1 MVKMRVCFLLLFSV
15 CAAKIAEG
23 NGDSLQLANDAI
35 RIVWKHGSKGWRI
48 TTVQGKVKGQWVD
61 AGAPSGEYTLLYSKD
76 KPSANPEE
84 TFHTSTGAAWPD
96 TVYKYQINIWK
107 QATSP
112 VAMNTAGEALFFYP
126 TRGEIIT
133 RATGGAQ
140 MGNSRERRPQTV
152 RFTQETAQAT
162 IIVEWSLDPAYPTDI
177 QVKQT
182 LIPKVA
188 GYFSLASP
196 SLLNIDAKDIS
207 WATVPG
213 YFQGRQLQPDFVSA
227 YAYGQGIPERPV
239 IYRERCASTL
249 SSIISTTRGLSLSV
263 IPDPGVGRDPWAK
276 DHYTHQDW
284 HVGISHMNRR
294 AQLSPTMWYPV
305 LGEPLSALGKGQTVG
320 CGFRFSIREGDWY
333 ASLQHSIN
341 DIYHFKDGLVLRH
354 NGQSLTNRMFRMLN
368 YLADTR
374 TALWNVEDYKGLK
387 IGAQSYL
394 GGVVGSQHD
403 AMKNSDYGSMWMIG
417 AITGLGWFRDSILPF
432 ARNFKLVQ
440 QQTDTGFFRGA
451 AIGQYYLAKRK
462 KFVEEWGEFVEPVSL
477 TYYTMLDLGNVLL
490 FKPDDTVL
498 QQRLRLGAELLLQWQ
513 RPDGSWDVAYDRHS
527 HQPLFTDLQDLR
539 PTFYGLLVAYRILK
553 DKKYLDAAEKGAR
566 WLIANGVDQGHF
578 IGVCGDARYAPDFA
592 TAQTAQCLLD
602 LYDLTGVEDYKQAA
616 IRAARIYTAS
626 IYTQPVPTREGRTV
640 PVPSVDGRIVSSVDG
655 RAVKA
660 IPRESWEISQ
670 AGLSFEHGGI
680 IGSANGAGPI
690 QLCSHAGLFIRMF
703 RLTGDSLFADMA
715 RAAAVGRDAFVD
727 SATGVASYYWNAMNK
742 GAGPYPHHAWWQI
755 GWITDYLLA
764 EAELRSGGAV
774 AFPRGFVTPKVG
786 PHESCGFAPG
796 VISGAP
802 VNLIVRPGL
811 VSVDNPDV
819 EIVTALATDSRRL
832 YIIALNDR
840 NKSME
845 AQVRLDI
852 TKLSADK
859 HFKVT
864 GRQTNW
870 PVKLSPYGIVIQ
882 AIDVE

>member
-1 MVKMRVCFLLLFSV
+1 MNKFLFFV
-15 CAAKIAEG
+15 
-23 NGDSLQLANDAI
+23 SLCVGGIVQGQPGVLKLANDRI
-35 RIVWKHGSKGWRI
+35 RIEWKHEAKGWVI
-48 TTVQGKVKGQWVD
+48 TTVQGKVKGAWVD
-61 AGAPSGEYTLLYSKD
+61 AGKPSGEYTLVYSKD
-76 KPSANPEE
+76 KPSDVPQE
-84 TFHTSTGAAWPD
+84 TFHTSSGAAWPD
-96 TVYKYQINIWK
+96 TAYKYQINSWK

-112 VAMNTAGEALFFYP
+112 VAMNTAGEAVSFYP
-126 TRGEIIT
+126 SKAEVFRGGIRFKYACSWATVIT
-133 RATGGAQ
+133 EWRLDSLYATDVRVSQQLMVRA
-140 MGNSRERRPQTV
+140 P
-152 RFTQETAQAT
+152 
-162 IIVEWSLDPAYPTDI
+162 
-177 QVKQT
+177 
-182 LIPKVA
+182 

-196 SLLNIDAKDIS
+196 SLACVDAKDLA

-213 YFQGRQLQPDFVSA
+213 YFQGPRLQPDFVAA

-249 SSIISTTRGLSLSV
+249 SPIISTTQGLTLSV
-263 IPDPGVGRDPWAK
+263 IADPGVGRDPWAK

-284 HVGISHMNRR
+284 QVGLSHMNRH
-294 AQLSPTMWYPV
+294 AQLTPTLWSPV
-305 LGEPLSALGKGQTVG
+305 LGEPASAGVTGTLLR
-320 CGFRFSIREGDWY
+320 CSYRFSIIEGDWY
-333 ASLQHSIN
+333 ASLHHSIN
-341 DIYHFKDGLVLRH
+341 DIYHFKEGLALRH
-354 NGQSLTNRMFRMLN
+354 NQRSLTNRVFSLLG

-374 TALWNVEDYKGLK
+374 TALWNVEEYKGIQ

-403 AMKNSDYGSMWMIG
+403 AMKNADYGAMWMVG
-417 AITGLGWFRDSILPF
+417 AITGLGWFRDSILPY

-440 QQTDTGFFRGA
+440 QQTDTGFFSGA
-451 AIGQYYLAKRK
+451 AIGQYYLARRK

-490 FKPDDTVL
+490 FTPADTL
-498 QQRLRLGAELLLQWQ
+498 LRERLRLGAELLLRWQ
-513 RPDGSWDVAYDRHS
+513 KPDGSWDVAYDRHS

-553 DKKYLDAAEKGAR
+553 DHRFLDAAEKGAR
-566 WLIANGVDQGHF
+566 WYITQGVDQGHF

-602 LYDLTGVEDYKQAA
+602 LYELTGNEEYKQAA

-626 IYTQPVPTREGRTV
+626 IYTHPIPTREGR
-640 PVPSVDGRIVSSVDG
+640 SVKGV
-655 RAVKA
+655 
-660 IPRESWEISQ
+660 PRESWEIAQ

-715 RAAAVGRDAFVD
+715 RAAAIGRDAFVD

-764 EAELRSGGAV
+764 EAELRSGGTIS
-774 AFPRGFVTPKVG
+774 FPRGFVTPKVG

-796 VISGAP
+796 LIEGRSVS
-802 VNLIVRPGL
+802 LIVRPGL
-811 VSVDNPDV
+811 VSQDNPDV
-819 EIVTALATDSRRL
+819 EIITALAADGRRL
-832 YIIALNDR
+832 YVIALNDR
-840 NKSME
+840 KRPMQ

-852 TKLSADK
+852 SKLPADK
-859 HFKVT
+859 HFKVMNHAT
-864 GRQTNW
+864 TW
-870 PVKLSPYGIVIQ
+870 PVRLSPYGIQVQ
-882 AIDVE
+882 AIDIE

>member
-1 MVKMRVCFLLLFSV
+1 MVKMQVYFLLFFSI
-15 CAAKIAEG
+15 CAGKIVEG
-23 NGDSLQLANDAI
+23 NDSLLLANDAV
-35 RIVWKHGSKGWRI
+35 RIVWKHGPKGWHI
-48 TTVQGKVKGQWVD
+48 TTVEGKVRGQWVD
-61 AGAPSGEYTLLYSKD
+61 AGVPSGEYTLLYSKD
-76 KPSANPEE
+76 KPSETPEE
-84 TFHTSTGAAWPD
+84 TFHTSAGAPWPD
-96 TVYKYQINIWK
+96 TVYKYQINLWK

-112 VAMNTAGEALFFYP
+112 VAMNTAGEVMFFYP
-126 TRGEIIT
+126 DKAEVVTGAPAGGR
-133 RATGGAQ
+133 RA
-140 MGNSRERRPQTV
+140 V
-152 RFTQETAQAT
+152 RFIQETAWAT
-162 IIVEWSLDPAYPTDI
+162 VIVEWSLDPAYATD
-177 QVKQT
+177 VRVRQT
-182 LIPKVA
+182 LIPRVA

-196 SLLNIDAKDIS
+196 SLLEIDVKDLA

-213 YFQGRQLQPDFVSA
+213 YFQGSRLQPDFVSA

-249 SSIISTTRGLSLSV
+249 SPIISTTQGLSLSV

-284 HVGISHMNRR
+284 QVGISHMNRR
-294 AQLSPTMWYPV
+294 TQLCPTMWYPV
-305 LGEPLSALGKGQTVG
+305 LGEPLSALSKGQTVR
-320 CGFRFSIREGDWY
+320 CSFRFCIREGDWY
-333 ASLQHSIN
+333 ASLHHSIN
-341 DIYHFKDGLVLRH
+341 DIYHFKEGLALRH
-354 NGQSLTNRMFRMLN
+354 NRKSLTNRVFRMLN

-374 TALWNVEDYKGLK
+374 TALWNVEEYKGLK

-394 GGVVGSQHD
+394 GGVVGSQRD

-417 AITGLGWFRDSILPF
+417 AITGLDWFRDSILPF

-490 FKPDDTVL
+490 FEPGDTVL
-498 QQRLRLGAELLLQWQ
+498 QQRLRLGAELLLRWQ

-527 HQPLFTDLQDLR
+527 HQPLFTDLRDLR
-539 PTFYGLLVAYRILK
+539 PTFYGLLVAYRVLK

-566 WLIANGVDQGHF
+566 WLIANSVDQGHF
-578 IGVCGDARYAPDFA
+578 IGVCGDARYASDFA
-592 TAQTAQCLLD
+592 TGQTAQCLLD
-602 LYDLTGVEDYKQAA
+602 LYDITGVEEYKDAA
-616 IRAARIYTAS
+616 VRAARIYTVS
-626 IYTQPVPTREGRTV
+626 IYTHPVPVG
-640 PVPSVDGRIVSSVDG
+640 
-655 RAVKA
+655 KN
-660 IPRESWEISQ
+660 WEIAQ

-690 QLCSHAGLFIRMF
+690 LLCSHAGLFIRMF

-715 RAAAVGRDAFVD
+715 RAAAIGRDAFVD

-764 EAELRSGGAV
+764 EAELRSGGAI

-796 VISGAP
+796 VISGAA

-840 NKSME
+840 NIAME

-852 TKLSADK
+852 TKLSTDK
-859 HFKVT
+859 HFKVA
-864 GRQTNW
+864 GHQTSR
-870 PVKLSPYGIVIQ
+870 PVKLSPYGIVVQ

>member
-1 MVKMRVCFLLLFSV
+1 MK
-15 CAAKIAEG
+15 
-23 NGDSLQLANDAI
+23 
-35 RIVWKHGSKGWRI
+35 
-48 TTVQGKVKGQWVD
+48 
-61 AGAPSGEYTLLYSKD
+61 
-76 KPSANPEE
+76 
-84 TFHTSTGAAWPD
+84 
-96 TVYKYQINIWK
+96 
-107 QATSP
+107 
-112 VAMNTAGEALFFYP
+112 
-126 TRGEIIT
+126 
-133 RATGGAQ
+133 
-140 MGNSRERRPQTV
+140 SRTV
-152 RFTQETAQAT
+152 RFTQETEWAT
-162 IIVEWSLDPAYPTDI
+162 IITEWSLDPTYPTDI
-177 QVKQT
+177 HIKQT

-196 SLLNIDAKDIS
+196 SLTNIDVKDLA

-249 SSIISTTRGLSLSV
+249 SPIISINEGLSLSV

-284 HVGISHMNRR
+284 KVGISHMNRR
-294 AQLSPTMWYPV
+294 AQLSPTIWYPV
-305 LGEPLSALGKGQTVG
+305 LGEPFSLLGKGQAVR
-320 CGFRFSIREGDWY
+320 CGFRFSMRVGDWY
-333 ASLQHSIN
+333 ASLEHTIN
-341 DIYHFKDGLVLRH
+341 DVYRFKEGLALRQNRH
-354 NGQSLTNRMFRMLN
+354 SLTNRVFRMLN

-374 TALWNVEDYKGLK
+374 TALWNVEEYKGLK

-394 GGVVGSQHD
+394 GGVVGSQRD

-417 AITGLGWFRDSILPF
+417 AITGLSWFRDSILPF

-462 KFVEEWGEFVEPVSL
+462 KFVEEWGEFVEPISL

-490 FKPDDTVL
+490 FQPDDTVL
-498 QQRLRLGAELLLQWQ
+498 RQRLRLGAELLLQWQ
-513 RPDGSWDVAYDRHS
+513 HPDGSWDVAYDRHS
-527 HQPLFTDLQDLR
+527 HQPLFTDLHDLR

-602 LYDLTGVEDYKQAA
+602 LYDLTGAEEYKQAA
-616 IRAARIYTAS
+616 IRTARIYTAS
-626 IYTQPVPTREGRTV
+626 IYTQPI
-640 PVPSVDGRIVSSVDG
+640 PSRDARIVKSV
-655 RAVKA
+655 
-660 IPRESWEISQ
+660 PRESWEISQ

-690 QLCSHAGLFIRMF
+690 LLCSHAGLFIRMF
-703 RLTGDSLFADMA
+703 RLTGDSLFAEMA
-715 RAAAVGRDAFVD
+715 RAAAIGRDAFVD

-764 EAELRSGGAV
+764 EAELRSGGAI

-796 VISGAP
+796 AISGAP
-802 VNLIVRPGL
+802 ANLIVRPGL
-811 VSVDNPDV
+811 VSVDNSDV
-819 EIVTALATDSRRL
+819 EIITALATDGRRL
-832 YIIALNDR
+832 YIITLNDR
-840 NKSME
+840 NSPME

-852 TKLSADK
+852 AKLSVDK
-859 HFKVT
+859 HFKVA
-864 GRQTNW
+864 GGQT
-870 PVKLSPYGIVIQ
+870 PRSVKLSPYGISVQ
-882 AIDVE
+882 AIDIE

>member
-1 MVKMRVCFLLLFSV
+1 M
-15 CAAKIAEG
+15 G
-23 NGDSLQLANDAI
+23 NDSLQLANDAI
-35 RIVWKHGSKGWRI
+35 RIVWKHGTKGWSI
-48 TTVQGKVKGQWVD
+48 STVQGKVRGQWVD
-61 AGAPSGEYTLLYSKD
+61 AGVPSGEYTLLYSKD
-76 KPSANPEE
+76 KPSETPVE
-84 TFHTSTGAAWPD
+84 TFHTSSGTAWPD

-112 VAMNTAGEALFFYP
+112 VAMNTAGEVLFFYP
-126 TRGEIIT
+126 A
-133 RATGGAQ
+133 RAEVIARKGGGSRTG
-140 MGNSRERRPQTV
+140 PQAV
-152 RFTQETAQAT
+152 RFTRETSWAT
-162 IIVEWSLDPAYPTDI
+162 VVVEWSLDPGYVTD
-177 QVKQT
+177 VRVRQT
-182 LIPKVA
+182 LIPRVA
-188 GYFSLASP
+188 GFFSLASP
-196 SLLNIDAKDIS
+196 SLSTIDVKDMS

-213 YFQGRQLQPDFVSA
+213 YFQGRQLQPDFVAA

-249 SSIISTTRGLSLSV
+249 SPIISTVQGLSLSV

-284 HVGISHMNRR
+284 QVGISHMNRR
-294 AQLSPTMWYPV
+294 AQLSPTIWYPV
-305 LGEPLSALGKGQTVG
+305 LGEPLSAPGKGQTIR
-320 CGFRFSIREGDWY
+320 CGFRFCIREGDWY
-333 ASLQHSIN
+333 ASLRHSIN
-341 DIYHFKDGLVLRH
+341 DIYHFKDGLALRH
-354 NGQSLTNRMFRMLN
+354 NRQSLTNRMFRMLN

-374 TALWNVEDYKGLK
+374 TALWNVEEYKGMK

-394 GGVVGSQHD
+394 GGVVGSQRD

-417 AITGLGWFRDSILPF
+417 ATTGLGWFRDSILPF

-440 QQTDTGFFRGA
+440 QQTDTGFFQGA

-490 FKPDDTVL
+490 FEPGDSVL
-498 QQRLRLGAELLLQWQ
+498 RERLRLGAELLLRWQ

-527 HQPLFTDLQDLR
+527 HQSLFTDLRDLR

-602 LYDLTGVEDYKQAA
+602 LYDITGVEGYKDAA
-616 IRAARIYTAS
+616 VRTARIYTAS
-626 IYTQPVPTREGRTV
+626 IYTHPVPTREGRVV
-640 PVPSVDGRIVSSVDG
+640 PAPSGDGRTVKGVS
-655 RAVKA
+655 
-660 IPRESWEISQ
+660 RESWEIAQ

-690 QLCSHAGLFIRMF
+690 LLCSHAPLFIRMF
-703 RLTGDSLFADMA
+703 RLTGDSLFAEMA
-715 RAAAVGRDAFVD
+715 RAAAIGRDAFVD

-764 EAELRSGGAV
+764 EAELRSGGAIV
-774 AFPRGFVTPKVG
+774 FPRGFVTPKVG
-786 PHESCGFAPG
+786 PHESCGFTPG

-811 VSVDNPDV
+811 VTVDNPDV
-819 EIVTALATDSRRL
+819 EIVTALATDSHRL

-840 NKSME
+840 NNTME

-852 TKLSADK
+852 TKLSADR

-864 GRQTNW
+864 DHQMSR
-870 PVKLSPYGIVIQ
+870 PVKLSPYGIAIQ